1 MPISKFILAYLLTS
15 LVFFAIDMVWLGL
28 LAKGLYQRML
38 GPLLAE
44 QVNWAAA
51 LVFYFLFIGGIFIF
65 AILPALE
72 KESWRY
78 ALLYGCLFGFF
89 TYATYDLTNL
99 ATLKNW
105 PLQLV
110 FIDIA
115 WGMVLTGSVA
125 IAGYFITLNVWK

>member
-51 LVFYFLFIGGIFIF
+51 LIFYFLFIGGIFIF

>member
-99 ATLKNW
+99 ATLRDW
-105 PLQLV
+105 PV
-110 FIDIA
+110 KVVVVDVA
-115 WGMVLTGSVA
+115 WGTLLCTTVA
-125 IAGYFITLNVWK
+125 STSYWMGRWLS